1 MGWLEEL
8 KSPGA
13 AQALFAGQ
21 GPRLAVIVLAALLAI
36 QAGIVV
42 TSQNHG
48 ASRAG
53 AHGDSAGPSN
63 ASVAAQRSTLQ
74 IPSIVSAHLFGNAAP
89 TVGDG
94 DAPLTAAQLVLAGVL
109 AVPDPKKGMAIIG
122 PSAAGA
128 RLYTVGGAVP
138 GGVSLYSVYPDHVL
152 LDRGGAIESLPLPK
166 KLAPAAEAPPPV
178 VASGILSPGQRLQA
192 LAQGNG
198 AMLSGILRTMPVMIG
213 SKLTGFRI
221 YPGSRAGVASFNR
234 LGLRAN
240 DVITAV
246 NGTPLDDLNR
256 ANEILQTLSSA
267 ASATVTVLR
276 NGQSQELNLNLAT
289 VANDAENAAA
299 QAAQAAQGGQAAA
312 AAARRSGVLGPMPV
326 GPSTSGPAAG
336 GTGSARAPGLAGGV
350 SAPSS
355 TEDGSAGPSA
365 EATPD
370 KAVNDQ

>member
-13 AQALFAGQ
+13 AQALIAGQ

-36 QAGIVV
+36 QAGVVV

-48 ASRAG
+48 ARAHESSAGSAG
-53 AHGDSAGPSN
+53 A
-63 ASVAAQRSTLQ
+63 ASQRPTLQ

-89 TVGDG
+89 AVADG
-94 DAPLTAAQLVLAGVL
+94 DAPQTAAQLVLAGVL
-109 AVPDPKKGMAIIG
+109 AVPDPKRGMAILG
-122 PSAAGA
+122 PSAAAA

-152 LDRGGAIESLPLPK
+152 LDRGGVIESLPLPK
-166 KLAPAAEAPPPV
+166 KLATAAEAPPPV
-178 VASGILSPGQRLQA
+178 AASGQLSPGQRLQA

-198 AMLSGILRTMPVMIG
+198 AMLSGLLRAMPVMVG
-213 SKLTGFRI
+213 TKLSGFRI
-221 YPGSRAGVASFNR
+221 YPGSRASVASFNR

-246 NGTPLDDLNR
+246 NGTPLDDVNR
-256 ANEILQTLSSA
+256 GNEILQTLSSA
-267 ASATVTVLR
+267 ATATVTVQR

-299 QAAQAAQGGQAAA
+299 QAAQVAQGGQAAA
-312 AAARRSGVLGPMPV
+312 AAARRSGVLGPMP
-326 GPSTSGPAAG
+326 G
-336 GTGSARAPGLAGGV
+336 G
-350 SAPSS
+350 
-355 TEDGSAGPSA
+355 
-365 EATPD
+365 
-370 KAVNDQ
+370 